1 MTQLRIKNIHFVA
14 RDVGGSADFWQHAI
28 GLSVRF
34 RDGDRWVQ
42 LQAGEDPLAIAS
54 PGEGVPGQNGAVPV
68 FEVDNLETYS
78 AAIADHGGRIISLR
92 DMGGHGQ
99 VLTFSDPEGNV
110 AQLQVRAQQET

>member
-14 RDVGGSADFWQHAI
+14 QDVGS
-28 GLSVRF
+28 S
-34 RDGDRWVQ
+34 
-42 LQAGEDPLAIAS
+42 
-54 PGEGVPGQNGAVPV
+54 
-68 FEVDNLETYS
+68 T
-78 AAIADHGGRIISLR
+78 DHGGHIISLR